1 MAPEYAMG
9 RLFSIKSDVFSFGVL
24 LLEIIS
30 GKRNNGFNLSSESLL
45 TFAWKLWCKDEG
57 MKVVD
62 QLLVPSC
69 VVAEVLRYI
78 HIGLLCV
85 QADLAD
91 RPTMSSVIVKLAS
104 NDMML
109 PRPAELA
116 SYVRRVVAEPTESSS
131 NDGMLSITE
140 VTISN
145 FLPR

>member
-1 MAPEYAMG
+1 M
-9 RLFSIKSDVFSFGVL
+9 
-24 LLEIIS
+24 
-30 GKRNNGFNLSSESLL
+30 NNGFHLSDSRESLL

-62 QLLVPSC
+62 QLLVSSC
-69 VVAEVLRYI
+69 VVAEVLRCI

-85 QADLAD
+85 QADPAD
-91 RPTMSSVIVKLAS
+91 RPTMSSVIVMLAS

-109 PRPAELA
+109 PRPAEPA
-116 SYVRRVVAEPTESSS
+116 SYVRRAVAEPTESSS
-131 NDGMLSITE
+131 NDGMLSINE